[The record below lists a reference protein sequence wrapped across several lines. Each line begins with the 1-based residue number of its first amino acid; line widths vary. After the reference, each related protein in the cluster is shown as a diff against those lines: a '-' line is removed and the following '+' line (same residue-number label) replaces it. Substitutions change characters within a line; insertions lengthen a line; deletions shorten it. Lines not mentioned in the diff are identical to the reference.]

1 MIELTNELVAA
12 IGTSIVTPIV
22 AYLKIKGDTT
32 KRGEKRDTQIALLD
46 QRVKE
51 CEKKGDSIDEL
62 RKAIGA
68 INISLAKIESL
79 MELFIKNKHM
89 E

>member
-1 MIELTNELVAA
+1 MELTTQMIAA
-12 IGTSIVTPIV
+12 IGTSILGPILT
-22 AYLKIKGDTT
+22 YLKIKGDTA

-68 INISLAKIESL
+68 INVSLAKIESL